1 MSYLVLARKWRP
13 KNFEQVVGQDHI
25 VRTLAHSLDNERLH
39 HAYLF
44 TGTRGVGKTTL
55 ARILAKALNC
65 EKGVSSTPCNACDA
79 CRQIDEGRFID
90 LIEVDAAS
98 NTKVEDTRALLDNV
112 PYSATAGRFKVYL
125 IDEIHMLSTSS
136 FNALLKTLEEPP
148 AHVKFLMATTDPQKL
163 PVTVLSRCIQFN
175 LRALDSNEIAV
186 QLTHILEAEQTESEP
201 EAVAAIA
208 RQSKG
213 SMRDGLSIL
222 DQAISFT
229 NGNLQQSSVREML
242 GMISQD
248 FLTSLIQAIAE
259 QQVEQIPKIVEQMY
273 ERSVNFQSA
282 LDDILLKL
290 HDLALWKLAPETVE
304 SKDADPAELSQL
316 GETLSE
322 EEIQL
327 YYQIALIG
335 KRDLPLAP
343 DPKTG
348 FEMVLMRMVAFHPQ
362 SQPPVQQP
370 QSVRKP
376 QSRYTQKTVEQPAP
390 AASAPHSQPVKEP
403 VKVNSAPPAAPAPS
417 AENRQIK
424 NADDWHDFLQN
435 QANLVGY
442 ADIFA
447 KKLSF
452 KNRIDNKIIVELPEK
467 KKLAVDDISV
477 YQPQIENAV
486 RHTHGNE
493 TTVEIQVSSE
503 QSANESYQERAN
515 REQETKMAN
524 IVQKIEA
531 EEIPQ
536 LLRSEFGATLD
547 KDSIVPIDA
556 DGQTD

>member
-1 MSYLVLARKWRP
+1 VSYLVLARKWRP

-55 ARILAKALNC
+55 ARILAKSLNC
-65 EKGVSSTPCNACDA
+65 EQGITSTPCKQCDA

-175 LRALDSNEIAV
+175 LRALDSNEIAL
-186 QLTHILEAEQTESEP
+186 QLNRILDAEQIKYEP

-222 DQAISFT
+222 DQAISYT
-229 NGNLQQSSVREML
+229 DSNLQEPVVREML

-248 FLTSLIQAIAE
+248 FLVSLIQAIAD
-259 QQVEQIPKIVEQMY
+259 QQAEQIPQIVEQMY
-273 ERSVNFQSA
+273 ERSLNFQSA
-282 LDDILLKL
+282 LDDILLKM
-290 HDLALWKLAPETVE
+290 HDLALWKLAPETVA
-304 SKDADPAELSQL
+304 SKDLDPSELQQL
-316 GETLSE
+316 GKSLSE
-322 EEIQL
+322 EDVQL

-343 DPKTG
+343 DPRIG
-348 FEMVLMRMVAFHPQ
+348 FEMILMRMLAFYPQ
-362 SQPPVQQP
+362 SQPPAQKP
-370 QSVRKP
+370 QAAQKP
-376 QSRYTQKTVEQPAP
+376 QSRFIKGTGGQTQSASGVHTKPPDTPAKRENPPVAAEP
-390 AASAPHSQPVKEP
+390 ASSIETKPI
-403 VKVNSAPPAAPAPS
+403 N
-417 AENRQIK
+417 
-424 NADDWHDFLQN
+424 NADDWHHFLKN
-435 QANLVGY
+435 HANLSGY
-442 ADIFA
+442 ADVFA

-452 KNRIDNKIIVELPEK
+452 KVRDGNKIILELPQS
-467 KKLAVDDISV
+467 KKLKPDSITIYRPKIEHAVHSMHADNTV
-477 YQPQIENAV
+477 
-486 RHTHGNE
+486 
-493 TTVEIQVSSE
+493 VEIEVSSE
-503 QSANESYQERAN
+503 QNANESYKERTK
-515 REQETKMAN
+515 REQETEIAN
-524 IVQKIEA
+524 IAQKIEA

-547 KDSIVPIDA
+547 KSSIRPID
-556 DGQTD
+556 TEEFSN